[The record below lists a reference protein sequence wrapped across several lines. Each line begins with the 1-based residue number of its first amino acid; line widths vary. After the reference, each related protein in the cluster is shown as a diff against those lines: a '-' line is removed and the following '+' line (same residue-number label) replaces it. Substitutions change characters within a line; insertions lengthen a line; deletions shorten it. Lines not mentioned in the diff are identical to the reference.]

1 MCVCQYMFRPPLMCM
16 EDVTIILTVAALLM
30 YVLTL
35 KMQGRVP
42 SMLALTLSVCAMS
55 AVFQDTSIGNS
66 QTYLIA
72 FPLIVT
78 ALFSI
83 GQLCVVKK

>member
-1 MCVCQYMFRPPLMCM
+1 M
-16 EDVTIILTVAALLM
+16 EDVTIILVVAALLM

-35 KMQGRVP
+35 KIQGRVP
-42 SMLALTLSVCAMS
+42 SMLALTLAVCGLS
-55 AVFQDTSIGNS
+55 AVFQDITISNS
-66 QTYLIA
+66 ETYLIA

-78 ALFSI
+78 ALFAI

>member
-1 MCVCQYMFRPPLMCM
+1 MCM

-55 AVFQDTSIGNS
+55 AVFQDASISNS

-78 ALFSI
+78 SLFSI

>member
-1 MCVCQYMFRPPLMCM
+1 MCM

-42 SMLALTLSVCAMS
+42 SMLALTLSACAMS
-55 AVFQDTSIGNS
+55 AVFQDASISNS

-78 ALFSI
+78 SLFSI